1 MADLIGTPVATQI
14 KPFTGMSLADIASM
28 AGNLQGVAQAAKLNP
43 LQLEQAR
50 QQVEQS
56 KIATESAQMGMSEK
70 KLRKI
75 ADSQISMINN
85 PLVVR
90 AEQDPQSVDPRM
102 LADLVTRNGMET
114 AKGMGIPEDQA
125 MQLLQPYLDRAM
137 QDPASLRRYFKERHI
152 QGLDEAARTSVLT
165 PQMKDITGFAPTG
178 ERVTQGVNINPFA
191 GPVGQPVGPSSFA
204 GPGMDMQLTGETDPN
219 TGLPIAAVRDARTGA
234 IRRVTV
240 PGGMFGTPPTFGG
253 GAPAGQMP
261 GAPAGV
267 MTQPLPAG
275 AGAAGRVPVGPPPP
289 VPEYGAPGVFTPPT
303 AAGGAGGIEASQAL
317 FNQTRQAAAS
327 APMERQN
334 SNKIIQLA
342 DKSLTGSAAGTLA
355 ALGGGLAAVPW
366 TADEVSNR
374 QELGHY
380 LSQQTAQLAASA
392 GLAGTDAARH
402 IAGEMAGDITW
413 TAPAI
418 KKTARTNRALTAAN
432 EMLYQGMAM
441 AAQANPQDREIAN
454 KYRDAWVKQLGVNGV
469 DAIRL
474 SDAYNNRDLDPDGV
488 NEIVKELGG
497 VKSKR
502 FMQVMKKAEELNRL
516 MGQ

>member
-14 KPFTGMSLADIASM
+14 KPFPGMSLSEIVNM
-28 AGNLQGVAQAAKLNP
+28 AGGLQQLQQASQMNP
-43 LQLEQAR
+43 LIVR
-50 QQVEQS
+50 QQKAATQSAEIGANEQRL
-56 KIATESAQMGMSEK
+56 K
-70 KLRKI
+70 KI
-75 ADSQISMINN
+75 ADSQISMIYH
-85 PLVVR
+85 PLV
-90 AEQDPQSVDPRM
+90 AQAAKDPDSVDRKK
-102 LADLVTRNGMET
+102 LADLVLHNGLTT
-114 AKGMGIPEDQA
+114 AKGLGIPEDQA
-125 MQLLQPYLDRAM
+125 KQLLQPYLDEAM
-137 QDPASLRRYFKERHI
+137 NRPGGLQSYFVQRHV
-152 QGLDEAARTSVLT
+152 QGLGQAIGGALT
-165 PQMKDITGFAPTG
+165 PQLKDITGFAPTG
-178 ERVTQGVNINPFA
+178 EKVTQGVNINPFA
-191 GPVGQPVGPSSFA
+191 GGMGQPVGPSSFA
-204 GPGMDMQLTGETDPN
+204 GPGMDMQLTGETDPK
-219 TGLPIAAVRDARTGA
+219 TGLPVAIVRDARFGT

-261 GAPAGV
+261 GAPAGQMPGAPAGV
-267 MTQPLPAG
+267 MNQPLPAG

-289 VPEYGAPGVFTPPT
+289 VPEYGAPGVYTPPT
-303 AAGGAGGIEASQAL
+303 AAGGAGGIEASQTL
-317 FNQTRQAAAS
+317 FNQTRAAAAS

-380 LSQQTAQLAASA
+380 LSQQQSQLSASA
-392 GLAGTDAARH
+392 GLTGTDAARR
-402 IAGEMAGDITW
+402 IAGEIAGDIEW
-413 TAPAI
+413 TSQAL

-454 KYRDAWVKQLGVNGV
+454 KYRDAWVRKLGNNGI

-474 SDAYNNRDLDPDGV
+474 MDAFQNRELDPEGEK
-488 NEIVKELGG
+488 EIIKEFGG
-497 VKSKR
+497 IKSAR
-502 FMQVMKKAEELNRL
+502 FISIFKKAEELNKL

>member
-1 MADLIGTPVATQI
+1 MADLSFKPVGADVTVPKINLSEMIGTMRGLQEYKKSKEVNPLVIRQQQAVTQQQEMQN
-14 KPFTGMSLADIASM
+14 KAD
-28 AGNLQGVAQAAKLNP
+28 QAAKLID
-43 LQLEQAR
+43 A
-50 QQVEQS
+50 QS
-56 KIATESAQMGMSEK
+56 A
-70 KLRKI
+70 L
-75 ADSQISMINN
+75 INH

-90 AEQDPQSVDPRM
+90 AAQNPASVSANELTGLINQYGELGRTITGVPKERVAEITGPLLDIIKTNPAQLQQRLRNDY
-102 LADLVTRNGMET
+102 LATVDRT
-114 AKGMGIPEDQA
+114 ARAG
-125 MQLLQPYLDRAM
+125 LLQP
-137 QDPASLRRYFKERHI
+137 
-152 QGLDEAARTSVLT
+152 T
-165 PQMKDITGFAPTG
+165 MKDITGFAPTG
-178 ERVTQGVNINPFA
+178 EKVTQGVNINPFA

-261 GAPAGV
+261 GAGPGV
-267 MTQPLPAG
+267 MNQPLPPG

-289 VPEYGAPGVFTPPT
+289 VPEYGAPGVYTPPT
-303 AAGGAGGIEASQAL
+303 AAGGAGGIEASQTL

-432 EMLYQGMAM
+432 EMLYQGMTM

-502 FMQVMKKAEELNRL
+502 FAQVMKKAEELNRL

>member
-14 KPFTGMSLADIASM
+14 KPFPGMSLSEIVNM
-28 AGNLQGVAQAAKLNP
+28 AGGLQQLQQASQMNP
-43 LQLEQAR
+43 LIVR
-50 QQVEQS
+50 QQKAATQSAEIGANEQRL
-56 KIATESAQMGMSEK
+56 K
-70 KLRKI
+70 KI
-75 ADSQISMINN
+75 ADSQISMIYH
-85 PLVVR
+85 PLV
-90 AEQDPQSVDPRM
+90 AQAAKDPDSVDRKK
-102 LADLVTRNGMET
+102 LADLVLHNGLTT
-114 AKGMGIPEDQA
+114 AKGLGIPEDQA
-125 MQLLQPYLDRAM
+125 KQLLQPYLDEAM
-137 QDPASLRRYFKERHI
+137 NRPGGLQSYFVQRHV
-152 QGLDEAARTSVLT
+152 QGLGQAIGGALT
-165 PQMKDITGFAPTG
+165 PQLKDITGFAPTG
-178 ERVTQGVNINPFA
+178 EKVTQGVNINPFA
-191 GPVGQPVGPSSFA
+191 GGMGQPVGPSSFA
-204 GPGMDMQLTGETDPN
+204 GPGMDMQLTGETDPK
-219 TGLPIAAVRDARTGA
+219 TGLPVAIVRDARFGT

-261 GAPAGV
+261 GAGPGV
-267 MTQPLPAG
+267 MTESLPPG

-289 VPEYGAPGVFTPPT
+289 VPEYGAPGVYTPPT
-303 AAGGAGGIEASQAL
+303 AAGGAGGIEASQTL

-334 SNKIIQLA
+334 SNKIISLA
-342 DKSLTGSAAGTLA
+342 DKSLTGTAAGTLA
-355 ALGGGLAAVPW
+355 ALGGGLAAIPW

-441 AAQANPQDREIAN
+441 AAEQYPNDREIAN

-474 SDAYNNRDLDPDGV
+474 SDAYNNRELDPEGV

>member
-14 KPFTGMSLADIASM
+14 KPMPGMSLSDIVGM
-28 AGNLQGVAQAAKLNP
+28 AGNLQSLQQAAKINP
-43 LQLEQAR
+43 LVLEQQKAAAESAKMN
-50 QQVEQS
+50 VSES
-56 KIATESAQMGMSEK
+56 KMKKIAS
-70 KLRKI
+70 
-75 ADSQISMINN
+75 SQISMINN
-85 PLVVR
+85 PLVIR
-90 AEQDPQSVDPRM
+90 AEQDPSSVDPKM
-102 LADLVTRNGMET
+102 LADLVTRNGLET
-114 AKGMGIPEDQA
+114 AKGMGIAEDQA
-125 MQLLQPYLDRAM
+125 RQLLQPYIERAM
-137 QDPASLRRYFKERHI
+137 QDPSTLRSYYKERHI

-178 ERVTQGVNINPFA
+178 EKVTQGVNINPFA
-191 GPVGQPVGPSSFA
+191 GAVGQPVGPSSFA
-204 GPGMDMQLTGETDPN
+204 GPGMEMQLTGETDPK
-219 TGLPIAAVRDARTGA
+219 TGLPIAAVRDVRTGQ

-261 GAPAGV
+261 GGV
-267 MTQPLPAG
+267 DMTQPVAPG

-289 VPEYGAPGVFTPPT
+289 VPEYGAPGVYTPPT
-303 AAGGAGGIEASQAL
+303 AAGGAGGIEASQTL

-342 DKSLTGSAAGTLA
+342 DKSLTGSAAGALA

-441 AAQANPQDREIAN
+441 AAQANPNDREIAN
-454 KYRDAWVKQLGVNGV
+454 KYRDAWVSKLGVNGV

-474 SDAYNNRDLDPDGV
+474 SDAYNNRDLDPEGV
-488 NEIVKELGG
+488 QQIVKEFGG
-497 VKSKR
+497 VNSSRFKSI
-502 FMQVMKKAEELNRL
+502 MKKAEELNRM

>member
-1 MADLIGTPVATQI
+1 
-14 KPFTGMSLADIASM
+14 
-28 AGNLQGVAQAAKLNP
+28 
-43 LQLEQAR
+43 
-50 QQVEQS
+50 
-56 KIATESAQMGMSEK
+56 
-70 KLRKI
+70 
-75 ADSQISMINN
+75 
-85 PLVVR
+85 
-90 AEQDPQSVDPRM
+90 
-102 LADLVTRNGMET
+102 
-114 AKGMGIPEDQA
+114 
-125 MQLLQPYLDRAM
+125 
-137 QDPASLRRYFKERHI
+137 
-152 QGLDEAARTSVLT
+152 
-165 PQMKDITGFAPTG
+165 
-178 ERVTQGVNINPFA
+178 
-191 GPVGQPVGPSSFA
+191 
-204 GPGMDMQLTGETDPN
+204 MQLTNETDPK
-219 TGLPIAAVRDARTGA
+219 TGLPIAIVRDVRTGQ

-240 PGGMFGTPPTFGG
+240 PGGMFGTPPTVGG

-261 GAPAGV
+261 GAGPGV
-267 MTQPLPAG
+267 MNQPLPPG

-289 VPEYGAPGVFTPPT
+289 VPEYGAPGVYTPPT
-303 AAGGAGGIEASQAL
+303 AAGGAGGIEASQTL

-432 EMLYQGMAM
+432 EMLYQGMTM

-502 FMQVMKKAEELNRL
+502 FAQVMKKAEELNRL